1 MMRYV
6 VWPVCLQQ
14 VISRRL
20 PNGAAGPLLLGYED
34 QLSTKLQGSQCWR
47 DLPPHRD
54 ENQVELDVN
63 RSFIYYPKS
72 TR

>member
-1 MMRYV
+1 MKA
-6 VWPVCLQQ
+6 Q
-14 VISRRL
+14 S
-20 PNGAAGPLLLGYED
+20 
-34 QLSTKLQGSQCWR
+34 WR

-72 TR
+72 TLVLLLFLAIFLTLDQMSPMKLLVSGNDNCQT